1 MPHLTRRGFT
11 LVELLIGLV
20 LMGIVSAGIY
30 RVLVNNQRIY
40 QAQTQRIDLQQNVRA
55 AMNILPAEFRELA
68 ASEGDILAMGANSI
82 TIRAMRQLAIACQAP
97 VLGLPAAAIMIRT
110 QPFFSTRDFVVGD
123 RIFVYY
129 EGDQATRNDDSWVP
143 GTITAIANGDC
154 PGGAVGDGRV
164 ITATL
169 TFGTVTTPGGVVLN
183 QFNQT
188 GRIQSG
194 APIRGWEQVTYRL
207 QQAADANWY
216 IYLIDASGTQPLIGP
231 VLANGFQMAFYDS
244 TGAVTA
250 NPALVASIEIT
261 VQGHTLQP
269 IRQMDGTLGQP
280 VDSVQ
285 TRVALRNNRRF

>member
-1 MPHLTRRGFT
+1 
-11 LVELLIGLV
+11 
-20 LMGIVSAGIY
+20 
-30 RVLVNNQRIY
+30 VLVNNQRIY

-55 AMNILPAEFRELA
+55 AVNILPAEFRELS

-82 TIRAMRQLAIACQAP
+82 TVRAMRQLAIVCGTP
-97 VLGLPAAAIMIRT
+97 VLGLPAVIFTIRT
-110 QPFFSTRDFVVGD
+110 DQFFSTRDFVVGD
-123 RIFVYY
+123 NIFVYY

-143 GTITAIANGDC
+143 GRITAIANGDC
-154 PGGAVGDGRV
+154 PGGTIGDGRTV
-164 ITATL
+164 TATL
-169 TFGTVTTPGGVVLN
+169 AFGTVTTPGGVVLN

-231 VLANGFQMAFYDS
+231 VLSNGFQMAFFDS
-244 TGAVTA
+244 AGTA
-250 NPALVASIEIT
+250 TNTPALVASIEIT
-261 VQGHTLQP
+261 VQGQTLQP
-269 IRQMDGTLGQP
+269 IRQGDGQLSRP

>member
-1 MPHLTRRGFT
+1 MT
-11 LVELLIGLV
+11 LVELLVALV
-20 LMGIVSAGIY
+20 LLGIVSAGIY

-55 AMNILPAEFRELA
+55 AVNILPAEVRELA
-68 ASEGDILAMGANSI
+68 ATEGDILAMGANSI

-110 QPFFSTRDFVVGD
+110 EPFFSTRDFIVGD
-123 RIFVYY
+123 NIFVYY

-143 GTITAIANGDC
+143 GRITAIANGDC
-154 PGGAVGDGRV
+154 PGGAVGDGRL

-169 TFGTVTTPGGVVLN
+169 IFGTVTAPNGTVMN

-231 VLANGFQMAFYDS
+231 VLSNGFQLAYYDS

-250 NPALVASIEIT
+250 TPALVASIEVT
-261 VQGHTLQP
+261 VQGQTLNP
-269 IRQMDGTLGQP
+269 IRQSDGQLSRP

-285 TRVALRNNRRF
+285 TRVAIRNNRRF

>member
-1 MPHLTRRGFT
+1 MT
-11 LVELLIGLV
+11 LVELLVALV
-20 LMGIVSAGIY
+20 LLGIVSGGIY

-55 AMNILPAEFRELA
+55 AVNILPAEFRELA
-68 ASEGDILAMGANSI
+68 ATEGDILAMGTNSI
-82 TIRAMRQLAIACQAP
+82 TIRAMRQLAIACSAP
-97 VLGLPAAAIMIRT
+97 VLGLPAAAFMIRT

-123 RIFVYY
+123 RIFVFY

-154 PGGAVGDGRV
+154 PGLPIGDGRV

-169 TFGTVTTPGGVVLN
+169 TFGTVTAPNGVVLN

-194 APIRGWEQVTYRL
+194 APIRGWEPVTYRL
-207 QQAADANWY
+207 QQGADANWY

-231 VLANGFQMAFYDS
+231 VLPNGFQMTYYDS
-244 TGAVTA
+244 TGAVTN
-250 NPALVASIEIT
+250 NPALVASIQVM

-280 VDSVQ
+280 VDSMQ